1 MSLNMITE
9 TMELMEKKHV
19 HLDDEKKQYV
29 FEYAFQ
35 SGSAELTEKLLDELS
50 EGDAD
55 LDKVKAK
62 YELANYKVPD
72 WVEQIENLIVAL
84 ELYQIEE
91 EKAIT
96 KIAEFLQAN
105 GVSLDADSVR
115 KTGTEELKEMVLDV
129 KEQAR
134 IM

>member
-84 ELYQIEE
+84 ELYRIEE

-96 KIAEFLQAN
+96 KIVEFLQAN

-115 KTGTEELKEMVLDV
+115 KTETEELKEMVMDV

-134 IM
+134 TM

>member
-1 MSLNMITE
+1 M
-9 TMELMEKKHV
+9 
-19 HLDDEKKQYV
+19 
-29 FEYAFQ
+29 
-35 SGSAELTEKLLDELS
+35 
-50 EGDAD
+50 
-55 LDKVKAK
+55 
-62 YELANYKVPD
+62 PD

-84 ELYQIEE
+84 ELYRIEE